1 MVKCIETHTLTLS
14 TAHCRNYQELLSNI
28 SKVVKRDAS
37 SLQIYFLHGK
47 EATLIESDADV
58 LGMKYVA
65 KKQILNFKV
74 QVRRSK

>member
-14 TAHCRNYQELLSNI
+14 AAHCRNYQELLNNVSQA
-28 SKVVKRDAS
+28 VKRDAC

-65 KKQILNFKV
+65 KKQPLNFKV
-74 QVRRSK
+74 QVKKSK